1 MEKEKFYITTAID
14 YVNGLP
20 HIGHAYEKIATDVIA
35 RHFKQRDRDVFFLTG
50 SDEHGIKIQKT
61 AEEAGISP
69 KEHCDNTSTEF
80 KKAWAKANVD
90 YNRYIRTTD
99 EDHEKLVQW
108 AFEKLLAKGDIYK
121 SSYTGLYCAGCE
133 SFLSARELDENGCCP
148 IHQKKPQEVQE
159 ENYFFKLSKY
169 KDAIIEHIKKNPNFI
184 LPKTRENEILNQ
196 LKDIEDISV
205 SRSKSSVEWSIDV
218 PSDPAQGVYVWIDAL
233 SNYITGVGCLEDKE
247 MFAKYWPCDV
257 HVIGKDILKF
267 HSIYWIAFLMALEIE
282 LPKTIFAHGWI
293 TIDETKM
300 SKSLGNVISID
311 TLMNNFEL
319 ADADPIRYFLMTTT
333 SFGKDGNYSDDEFK
347 SKVNADLANNLGN
360 LLNRTLS
367 MLVKYFDGNISKAGN
382 EYMDKE
388 LLELCQN
395 TIAEVERKFDYYEV
409 TEAIEA
415 VIKLVDLTNKYVND
429 KAPWALAKT
438 DLAECEKVLY
448 NVLEVM
454 KYAGVMLYPVV
465 PNIAQKIYSQ
475 LGFDGE
481 VKDIKLKDLA
491 SLNIKE
497 GQIATKETVSPVF
510 LRMDSEIAQDK
521 KKK

>member
-14 YVNGLP
+14 YVNGSP

-35 RHFKQRDRDVFFLTG
+35 KHFKQRGSDVFFLTG

-61 AEEAGISP
+61 AQDLGISP
-69 KEHCDNTSTEF
+69 KEHCDKTSAEF
-80 KKAWAKANVD
+80 KEAWKKASID
-90 YNRYIRTTD
+90 YSRYIRTTD
-99 EDHEKLVQW
+99 ADHEKLVKW
-108 AFEKLLAKGDIYK
+108 AFEELLKKGDIYK

-133 SFLSARELDENGCCP
+133 AFLSARELDENGCCP

-184 LPKTRENEILNQ
+184 LPQTRANEILNQ

-205 SRSKSSVEWSIDV
+205 SRSKKSVEWSIDV
-218 PSDPAQGVYVWIDAL
+218 ESDPTQGIYVWIDAL

-247 MFAKYWPCDV
+247 LFNKYWPCDV

-319 ADADPIRYFLMTTT
+319 TDADPIRYFLLTTT

-367 MLVKYFDGNISKAGN
+367 MLVKYFDGNISQSGS
-382 EYMDKE
+382 EYIDKE
-388 LLELCQN
+388 LLALCN
-395 TIAEVERKFDYYEV
+395 STIEEVCRKFDYYEV

-415 VIKLVDLTNKYVND
+415 VIKLVDATNKYVND

-438 DLAECEKVLY
+438 DLKACENVLY
-448 NVLEVM
+448 TVLEVM
-454 KYAGVMLYPVV
+454 KVASILLYPVI
-465 PNIAQKIYSQ
+465 PNISQKIFAQ

-481 VKDIKLKDLA
+481 IKDVKISDLKA
-491 SLNIKE
+491 LNLKT
-497 GQIATKETVSPVF
+497 GQIATKETISPVF
-510 LRMDSEIAQDK
+510 LRLDSEIAQDK
-521 KKK
+521 KK